1 MGSILGIWFVEWI
14 NFTSNHVGRS
24 FSCPLQEF
32 LYSVSTWG
40 PNTRAAECKPMLLS
54 NKALHCNEMAQILS
68 TNDCLLDQDTNE
80 NEATDEGS
88 EDELPMIDVF
98 LNPGREME
106 LEEMLER
113 VEMMEA
119 NLIYSEVLN
128 GSTLFTFFILRKSF
142 PESIPTCSVSF
153 GPQHCPAPKTQV
165 IQARP
170 TCSSSAPGKARWS
183 TAQISS
189 PRSSPTPGCAAL
201 ST

>member
-40 PNTRAAECKPMLLS
+40 PNTRTAECKPVLLS
-54 NKALHCNEMAQILS
+54 NNEMAQMLS
-68 TNDCLLDQDTNE
+68 TNDCLLDQDTNKTE
-80 NEATDEGS
+80 TKSEGS
-88 EDELPMIDVF
+88 KEDELPMIDVF

-106 LEEMLER
+106 LEEMRQR

-119 NLIYSEVLN
+119 NLTYSEVLN

-142 PESIPTCSVSF
+142 PGSIPTCSVSF

-165 IQARP
+165 IQRRP